1 MKGRN
6 LQCLRAH
13 LHLHFVSDDT
23 AMILVML
30 FSLKTMESL
39 ENGLQSHS
47 VVTLLFSM
55 TALSLASSQSCYS
68 VDS

>member
-13 LHLHFVSDDT
+13 LHLYFVNDDT